1 MNATSVFQ
9 SYESVDISVG
19 MVFIPRICWET
30 IF

>member
-19 MVFIPRICWET
+19 MVFIPRI
-30 IF
+30 